1 MVDSPAVGMQLNP
14 KIVTNSHANVR
25 ISFEILGQSI
35 FICEIYIKLTI
46 IFVIRGL
53 CLGTFC

>member
-35 FICEIYIKLTI
+35 FICEIYIN
-46 IFVIRGL
+46 
-53 CLGTFC
+53 